1 LLLNAATGAGMVLP
15 GRAADLRMLHVHAG
29 QQFFKLLLHYGF
41 DPDHPPCAAELL
53 AWETSPVYA
62 ATADRSLLASMN
74 RFKDDA
80 WHHLAYRNR
89 SLPEAAAGQWE
100 GLFTHPSL
108 VSGGRGRHH
117 HSA

>member
-1 LLLNAATGAGMVLP
+1 M
-15 GRAADLRMLHVHAG
+15 
-29 QQFFKLLLHYGF
+29 
-41 DPDHPPCAAELL
+41 
-53 AWETSPVYA
+53 YA

-108 VSGGRGRHH
+108 VSEGRGRHH
-117 HSA
+117 HSAWRQPLDLVRARRAVAGR